1 MFCEGERPEG
11 PGTWCQGG
19 SQPWQTFCCATASAV
34 MQCACSML
42 GMAQKKQNYIIWKVP
57 VTLKAMKDLSGSF
70 SKAIQ
75 KRYFGIAI
83 TSRLK

>member
-1 MFCEGERPEG
+1 MCFVKVRGQKAQELGAREEVSFGKPFVV
-11 PGTWCQGG
+11 PL
-19 SQPWQTFCCATASAV
+19 PL
-34 MQCACSML
+34 QCACSML

-70 SKAIQ
+70 CKAIQ

-83 TSRLK
+83 TSRLE